1 MPTITQLVSGQFG
14 TEIHISLPPNYFLFQ
29 PHQFSYIETTSD
41 HCYFDSMCWNRRAAV
56 TSSYIQNKS
65 FWIFYVY
72 TTKQEVAVNLQYGS
86 EINKYITP
94 NERETAF

>member
-1 MPTITQLVSGQFG
+1 
-14 TEIHISLPPNYFLFQ
+14 
-29 PHQFSYIETTSD
+29 
-41 HCYFDSMCWNRRAAV
+41 MCWNRRAAV